1 MSEDWIRTTN
11 LCYQKRPLYRPLL
24 LALFLG
30 ALFCRSKVESS
41 LFIDWYLVTHIV
53 QCWKDR
59 TLGPRYIAIY
69 FQDPYLLYKRSLFP
83 RGQFK
88 HSCWRCNVLYL
99 LITVC
104 PKKVDINFTLMI
116 VNKRT
121 YILTGFLVN
130 SVIFAC

>member
-99 LITVC
+99 LIPFIFWIIKEKYT
-104 PKKVDINFTLMI
+104 PRHGYYLNYNRIQINLI
-116 VNKRT
+116 KIN
-121 YILTGFLVN
+121 LN
-130 SVIFAC
+130 